1 MQQTAPCSN
10 CGQPIP
16 AGAAFCGNCG
26 ARRQASPQSD
36 PTQRASAP
44 PQSDPTQIASAP
56 PAAGG
61 DYAPTQ
67 MGTPP
72 PPPPPYGG
80 YGAPPAGPP
89 GAPVN
94 APSGPNQPAFAAGTP
109 PPMYPSGPPPVYTPG
124 PPPVAAPG
132 GGVQPWAQP
141 PKKRRGRRVLGCLL
155 ALVLVVAVLGGGGFL
170 LVKAFASKGGTT
182 AQQGSST
189 PGASATAGSGST
201 ATSGPNGQQSLNNI
215 NRVGIYAGVTF
226 TVMSAIEAQKLP
238 DDFSNGDPD
247 HDNIIKIVVGVD
259 YESSRHGGF
268 IVTGRIMSPGGNPI
282 ERGIGHGVPK
292 DEVPEIFGDPL
303 KGTYAFY
310 FEVPKTVKITDW
322 TLLIGD
328 DTQVVVAIP
337 LSGNYDPTLYQEH
350 PHTQGLNQPI
360 KYDNGN
366 ITGVITKV
374 ITVTWNPCGCE
385 APKEMRFLRLYFH
398 VTNNTALPV
407 NVGDG
412 IPPQYLLIYPNGDR
426 LQADTQYNA
435 PINAVVNGGESKDVG
450 FDSWVIP
457 STPAPYTIVFL
468 NPDGSKAGQID
479 LGTV

>member
-1 MQQTAPCSN
+1 MQQTTPCSN
-10 CGQPIP
+10 CGQPVP

-26 ARRQASPQSD
+26 TRLR
-36 PTQRASAP
+36 AP

-56 PAAGG
+56 PASGG

-67 MGTPP
+67 MGAPP

-80 YGAPPAGPP
+80 YGGPPAGPGVP
-89 GAPVN
+89 GSY
-94 APSGPNQPAFAAGTP
+94 PSGPSQPTFAATP
-109 PPMYPSGPPPVYTPG
+109 PPSMYTSGPPPVYAPG
-124 PPPVAAPG
+124 PPPGAATG

-141 PKKRRGRRVLGCLL
+141 PKKRRGRLVLGCLL
-155 ALVLVVAVLGGGGFL
+155 ALVLLVAVLGGGGFL
-170 LVKAFASKGGTT
+170 LVKAFSSKGGTT
-182 AQQGSST
+182 AHQGNGT
-189 PGASATAGSGST
+189 PGAGATPGST
-201 ATSGPNGQQSLNNI
+201 STVATGPNGQQTLNNI
-215 NRVGIYAGVTF
+215 NRIGIYGGVTF
-226 TVMSAIEAQKLP
+226 TVMSAIEAQKVP
-238 DDFSNGDPD
+238 DDFSNNDPD
-247 HDNIIKIVVGVD
+247 HDNILKIVVGVD
-259 YESSRHGGF
+259 WEGSSHAGF
-268 IVTGRIMSPGGNPI
+268 IVDRSIVSPGGNPI
-282 ERGIGHGVPK
+282 ERGIGHGNPK
-292 DEVPEIFGDPL
+292 DEVPDIFSDPI

-322 TLLIGD
+322 TLLVGD
-328 DTQVVVAIP
+328 ANQVVMTIP
-337 LSGNYDPTLYQEH
+337 LGGNYDPTIYQEH

-374 ITVTWNPCGCE
+374 ITVTWNPCGCQ
-385 APKEMRFLRLYFH
+385 APKGMRFLRLYFH

-407 NVGDG
+407 NVSDG